1 MKMKR
6 SRFPAPYHF
15 KAFDHLLDLS
25 PRAILKPSP
34 DPDQFWIVE
43 KAEMPFFLAEMHV
56 MASDYQYNVYIRKE
70 RNKII

>member
-1 MKMKR
+1 MWTQTEI
-6 SRFPAPYHF
+6 
-15 KAFDHLLDLS
+15 LLND
-25 PRAILKPSP
+25 
-34 DPDQFWIVE
+34 E